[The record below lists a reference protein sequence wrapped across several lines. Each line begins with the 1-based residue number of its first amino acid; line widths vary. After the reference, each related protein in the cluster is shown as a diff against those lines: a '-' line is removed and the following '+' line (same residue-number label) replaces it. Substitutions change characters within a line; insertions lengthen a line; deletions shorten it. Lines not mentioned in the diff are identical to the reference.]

1 MLEQASYDELFERA
15 SDQVEN
21 RFLMSILLA
30 KRVNQLRNGAEPLV
44 ETKKTDSK
52 EEVVFRE
59 IIEGKLEWTD
69 NRNESDEVSLDE
81 NSIELNTED

>member
-15 SDQVEN
+15 SDQVQN

>member
-15 SDQVEN
+15 SDEVKN

-44 ETKKTDSK
+44 ETKKSDTK

-59 IIEGKLEWTD
+59 IIEGKLEWADT
-69 NRNESDEVSLDE
+69 RNESEEVLLDE
-81 NSIELNTED
+81 NAIELNTED

>member
-1 MLEQASYDELFERA
+1 
-15 SDQVEN
+15 
-21 RFLMSILLA
+21 MSILLA

-44 ETKKTDSK
+44 ETKKTDTK

>member
-15 SDQVEN
+15 SDQVQN

-44 ETKKTDSK
+44 ETKKTDTK

-81 NSIELNTED
+81 NSIELNTQD

>member
-15 SDQVEN
+15 SDKVKN

-44 ETKKTDSK
+44 ETKKSDTK

-59 IIEGKLEWTD
+59 IIEGKLEWADT
-69 NRNESDEVSLDE
+69 RNESEEVLLDE
-81 NSIELNTED
+81 NAIELNTED

>member
-15 SDQVEN
+15 SDQVQN

-44 ETKKTDSK
+44 ETKKTDTK

-69 NRNESDEVSLDE
+69 NRKESDEVSLDE

>member
-15 SDQVEN
+15 SDEVQN
-21 RFLMSILLA
+21 RFLLSILLA

-44 ETKKTDSK
+44 ETKKSDSK
-52 EEVVFRE
+52 EEIVFRE

-69 NRNESDEVSLDE
+69 TSNEPGEVLMDE
-81 NSIELNTED
+81 NSLELNTQD

>member
-15 SDQVEN
+15 SDEVKN

-44 ETKKTDSK
+44 ETKKSDTK

-59 IIEGKLEWTD
+59 IIEGKVEWADT
-69 NRNESDEVSLDE
+69 RNESEEVLLDE
-81 NSIELNTED
+81 NAIELNTED

>member
-15 SDQVEN
+15 SNEIQN
-21 RFLMSILLA
+21 RFLLSILLA

-44 ETKKTDSK
+44 ETKKSDSK
-52 EEVVFRE
+52 EEIVFRE

-69 NRNESDEVSLDE
+69 TSNESGEPLLDE
-81 NSIELNTED
+81 NSVELNTQD

>member
-15 SDQVEN
+15 SNEVQN
-21 RFLMSILLA
+21 RFLLSILLA

-44 ETKKTDSK
+44 ETKKSDSK
-52 EEVVFRE
+52 EEIVFRE

-69 NRNESDEVSLDE
+69 TSNESGEPLLDE
-81 NSIELNTED
+81 NSVELNTQD

>member
-15 SDQVEN
+15 SDQVQN

-44 ETKKTDSK
+44 ETKKTDTK

-59 IIEGKLEWTD
+59 IIEGKLEWSD

>member
-15 SDQVEN
+15 SDEVEN

-44 ETKKTDSK
+44 ETKKSDTK

-59 IIEGKLEWTD
+59 IIEGKLEWIDT
-69 NRNESDEVSLDE
+69 RNESEDILDE
-81 NSIELNTED
+81 NSIELNPED

>member
-1 MLEQASYDELFERA
+1 MLEQASYDELFELA
-15 SDQVEN
+15 TDQVQN

-44 ETKKTDSK
+44 ETKKTDTK

-69 NRNESDEVSLDE
+69 TRNDSEEVLLDE

>member
-44 ETKKTDSK
+44 ETKTTDSK

-59 IIEGKLEWTD
+59 IIERKLEWTD
-69 NRNESDEVSLDE
+69 TRNDSEEVLLDE
-81 NSIELNTED
+81 NSIELNSED

>member
-15 SDQVEN
+15 SDQVQN

-44 ETKKTDSK
+44 ETKKTDTK

>member
-15 SDQVEN
+15 SDEVKN

-44 ETKKTDSK
+44 ETKKSDTK

-59 IIEGKLEWTD
+59 IIEGKLEWADT
-69 NRNESDEVSLDE
+69 RNESEEVLLDE

>member
-15 SDQVEN
+15 TDQVQN

-44 ETKKTDSK
+44 ETKKTDTK

>member
-15 SDQVEN
+15 SDEVKN

-30 KRVNQLRNGAEPLV
+30 KRVNQLRNGAEALV
-44 ETKKTDSK
+44 ETKKSDSK

-69 NRNESDEVSLDE
+69 TRNESEEVLLDK

>member
-15 SDQVEN
+15 SNEVQN
-21 RFLMSILLA
+21 RFLLSILLA

-44 ETKKTDSK
+44 ETKKSDTK
-52 EEVVFRE
+52 EEIVFRE

-69 NRNESDEVSLDE
+69 TSNESGEALLDE
-81 NSIELNTED
+81 NSVELNTQD